1 MAARRVEPEQQVLDA
16 VVAEFEA
23 SCANKLDMFVYSS
36 KVIGGAAEY
45 CGTHADPAHWTLA
58 YVRDDRALLPLA
70 VGERDR
76 VVLEYARLD
85 KAGTPIWDPDKFPM
99 PTVIV
104 DGAAYHFTPSHG
116 RVLLGQV
123 KLERRAVLLA
133 AIDDMLAVIHL
144 AGRTR
149 SILHIGKPHSFRELD
164 VDRLLRAQGR
174 TRPRSQQVNRS
185 SPVRP
190 PPSIEAEHQRIVYG
204 LAVDVGTGP
213 SIAQVL
219 AGCFEDAADRA
230 RALKVLPARTVGGNK
245 SRADTE
251 DSEEAKPSERR
262 ARGKM
267 WVRPVCRRF
276 FRLAIRGH
284 GNIIGRVSEIV
295 DTLKFYFPDLN
306 ISCDAMSDVLN
317 LLRGLGTCLVDREE
331 GERIWTINLAGL
343 RDPRSALHG
352 RLCRETVGW
361 HPLDAAAM
369 AAIEGAD
376 NSKLEPPTATT
387 THPAGVGAVRARV
400 EAAPVLEVDI
410 KAALEVLAE
419 LPPSAAPELLA
430 STLSKPAAP
439 APERRHAPPAET
451 VSPTAMTPPVPP
463 AQDGASPDA
472 APPAASVPA
481 AAPVSAPSPAPTQEP
496 SSEDAALRE
505 SAPEQGHVG
514 DEAVNIDADSRSPPK
529 SGHVGEGEAPGG
541 GGDIADVVDELHG
554 LPPPAARTLL
564 LGARVF
570 SKQLEAATGH
580 GEAHH
585 GVETTSPDASPHG
598 QSAKFPRRRLH
609 LSPDHTLAVVAGV
622 PPGSAIAT
630 PAQTRD
636 VMLGLGYPVGDSPP
650 GGRASPRS

>member
-1 MAARRVEPEQQVLDA
+1 MAARRVEPRQQVLDA

-23 SCANKLDMFVYSS
+23 SRTNELDMFVYSS

-85 KAGTPIWDPDKFPM
+85 KAGTPIWDSDKFPM

-104 DGAAYHFTPSHG
+104 DGVAYHFTPSHG
-116 RVLLGQV
+116 RLLLGQV

-133 AIDDMLAVIHL
+133 AIDDMLAVIHV

-149 SILHIGKPHSFRELD
+149 SVLHIGKPHSFREID

-174 TRPRSQQVNRS
+174 MRPRSQQVDRS
-185 SPVRP
+185 GPVRP

-230 RALKVLPARTVGGNK
+230 RALKALPAITVGGKK

-251 DSEEAKPSERR
+251 ASARR

-295 DTLKFYFPDLN
+295 DTLRFHFPDFN
-306 ISCDAMSDVLN
+306 ISCGAMADVLN
-317 LLRGLGTCLVDREE
+317 LLRGLGTCLVDREN

-343 RDPRSALHG
+343 RDPRSAQHG
-352 RLCRETVGW
+352 RLCRETEGW

-369 AAIEGAD
+369 AEIEGTD
-376 NSKLEPPTATT
+376 NSKQEPRATATYA
-387 THPAGVGAVRARV
+387 AGVGAVRARV
-400 EAAPVLEVDI
+400 EAAQALEVDV

-419 LPPSAAPELLA
+419 LPPRAGPDLLA
-430 STLSKPAAP
+430 SALSRPAAP
-439 APERRHAPPAET
+439 GQEPRHGRECVPSVETAAPLAQGGAST
-451 VSPTAMTPPVPP
+451 DAVAPTAAVPAPVE
-463 AQDGASPDA
+463 QCSEGASLLETMDPARA
-472 APPAASVPA
+472 AP
-481 AAPVSAPSPAPTQEP
+481 
-496 SSEDAALRE
+496 
-505 SAPEQGHVG
+505 SAPEQGRVG
-514 DEAVNIDADSRSPPK
+514 DAPPDIDAEMLPPPT
-529 SGHVGEGEAPGG
+529 SGHVGEVEV
-541 GGDIADVVDELHG
+541 GGDVADIVDELNH
-554 LPPPAARTLL
+554 LPAPAARTLL

-570 SKQLEAATGH
+570 SKKLEVAAAAPPGACDGAVTVQPEG
-580 GEAHH
+580 
-585 GVETTSPDASPHG
+585 SPLIRLTNA
-598 QSAKFPRRRLH
+598 PRRRLH
-609 LSPDHTLAVVAGV
+609 LSPDHTVAVVAAV
-622 PPGSAIAT
+622 PAGPSIG
-630 PAQTRD
+630 AQTRD
-636 VMLGLGYPVGDSPP
+636 VTLGGGRSVGDGPPDARAPPSGRRP
-650 GGRASPRS
+650 GG

>member
-1 MAARRVEPEQQVLDA
+1 MAARRVEPGQQVLDA

-23 SCANKLDMFVYSS
+23 SCANELDMFTYSS

-85 KAGTPIWDPDKFPM
+85 KAGTPIWDSDKFPL

-116 RVLLGQV
+116 RLLLGHV
-123 KLERRAVLLA
+123 RLKRRAVLLA
-133 AIDDMLAVIHL
+133 AMDDMLAVIHV

-149 SILHIGKPHSFRELD
+149 CVLHIGKPHSFRELD

-174 TRPRSQQVNRS
+174 TRPRSQQVDRS
-185 SPVRP
+185 GPVRP
-190 PPSIEAEHQRIVYG
+190 PPLIEAEHQRIVYG

-219 AGCFEDAADRA
+219 AGCFEDVADRA
-230 RALKVLPARTVGGNK
+230 RGLKALPALTVGGK

-251 DSEEAKPSERR
+251 ESEEVEPPERR
-262 ARGKM
+262 ARGKR

-284 GNIIGRVSEIV
+284 GNIIGRVSQIR
-295 DTLKFYFPDLN
+295 DTLKFHFPDFN
-306 ISCDAMSDVLN
+306 ISCGAMADVLN
-317 LLRGLGTCLVDREE
+317 LLRGLGTCLVDRED

-343 RDPRSALHG
+343 RDPRSAQHG
-352 RLCRETVGW
+352 RLCRETEGW

-369 AAIEGAD
+369 AAIEGTD
-376 NSKLEPPTATT
+376 DSKPELPTTTT
-387 THPAGVGAVRARV
+387 THVAGAGAVRARV

-419 LPPSAAPELLA
+419 LPPSAASELLA
-430 STLSKPAAP
+430 ATLSKPVAP

-451 VSPTAMTPPVPP
+451 ATSVATTPAAPLAP
-463 AQDGASPDA
+463 DGASPDVA
-472 APPAASVPA
+472 AAAGSVPA
-481 AAPVSAPSPAPTQEP
+481 AAPVLAPPPASTQDP
-496 SSEDAALRE
+496 GSEDASLRQ

-514 DEAVNIDADSRSPPK
+514 DEAANIDAGSGSPSK
-529 SGHVGEGEAPGG
+529 SGDVGEAEAPGG
-541 GGDIADVVDELHG
+541 GDVADVVDELRG
-554 LPPPAARTLL
+554 LPPSAARTLL

-570 SKQLEAATGH
+570 SEQLEAAAGH
-580 GEAHH
+580 GAARD
-585 GVETTSPDASPHG
+585 GVETTIPDPSPHG
-598 QSAKFPRRRLH
+598 QPAIFPRRRLH

-622 PPGSAIAT
+622 PPGLAIANT
-630 PAQTRD
+630 AQTGD
-636 VMLGLGYPVGDSPP
+636 IMLGLGHPVGDSPP
-650 GGRASPRS
+650 GARASPRS

>member
-1 MAARRVEPEQQVLDA
+1 MVGVAARRVEPEQQVLDA

-185 SPVRP
+185 GPVRP

-295 DTLKFYFPDLN
+295 DTLKFYFPDFN

-317 LLRGLGTCLVDREE
+317 LLRGLGTCLVDREN
-331 GERIWTINLAGL
+331 GGRIWTINNLAGL

-369 AAIEGAD
+369 AAIEGTDTPKPEA
-376 NSKLEPPTATT
+376 PTATT
-387 THPAGVGAVRARV
+387 THAAGVGAVRARV
-400 EAAPVLEVDI
+400 EATQALQVDV
-410 KAALEVLAE
+410 KAALELLAE
-419 LPPSAAPELLA
+419 LPPRAAPELLA

-463 AQDGASPDA
+463 A
-472 APPAASVPA
+472 
-481 AAPVSAPSPAPTQEP
+481 PTQEP
-496 SSEDAALRE
+496 GSEDAALRE

-514 DEAVNIDADSRSPPK
+514 DEAVNIDADSRSPLK
-529 SGHVGEGEAPGG
+529 SGDVDEGEAPGG
-541 GGDIADVVDELHG
+541 GGYVADVVDELHG

-580 GEAHH
+580 GEARH
-585 GVETTSPDASPHG
+585 GVMSTSPDASPHG
-598 QSAKFPRRRLH
+598 QPAKFPRRRLL

-622 PPGSAIAT
+622 HPGSAIAT